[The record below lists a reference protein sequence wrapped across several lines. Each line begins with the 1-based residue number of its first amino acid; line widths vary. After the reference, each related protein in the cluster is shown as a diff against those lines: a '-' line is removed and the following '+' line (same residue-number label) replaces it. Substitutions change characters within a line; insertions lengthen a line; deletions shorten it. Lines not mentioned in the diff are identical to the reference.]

1 MTLYMAKGFNKGG
14 GGKGERFGAKVPE
27 GAGEFFKLGFTCN
40 KCFHHRTVMIHIK
53 TGLTADYKSGTHPEN
68 GDSFAKYII
77 QILSSATQEDVIEA
91 VGEAHRLT
99 FTSKHK
105 RNSSG

>member
-1 MTLYMAKGFNKGG
+1 MTKQQRPIKSRGEREGAKIPE
-14 GGKGERFGAKVPE
+14 GKGEFI
-27 GAGEFFKLGFTCN
+27 KLGFTCN
-40 KCFHHRTVMIHIK
+40 QCFHHRTVMIHIK

-77 QILSSATQEDVIEA
+77 QILPNATQDNVIEA

-99 FTSKHK
+99 LHPNINETQVVDV
-105 RNSSG
+105 RN